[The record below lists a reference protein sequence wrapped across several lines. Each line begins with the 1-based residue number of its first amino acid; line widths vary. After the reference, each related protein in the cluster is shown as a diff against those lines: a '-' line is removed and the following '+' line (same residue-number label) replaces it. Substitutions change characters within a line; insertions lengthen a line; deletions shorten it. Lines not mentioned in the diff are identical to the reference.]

1 MTGSLPK
8 MKGDQPLSTHSAPVC
23 YGRQYSDQDQE
34 CQRCSWIQ
42 ACKPEF
48 LSVNGM
54 TPVNQI
60 PAPTAPP
67 QPPWP
72 YPTTT
77 AYPSKAPTL
86 PAPVTISRLP
96 VIQPTVPQ
104 PLAAQ
109 PVQSIQQPAQSQA
122 LVPQQY
128 NPYFQQYYQPYAG
141 ERVTPRVTTHIALR
155 MGVTLFSELAK
166 FCEVWRPEPP
176 SGN

>member
-1 MTGSLPK
+1 M
-8 MKGDQPLSTHSAPVC
+8 STHSTPVC

-48 LSVNGM
+48 LSANGM
-54 TPVNQI
+54 APVSQI
-60 PAPTAPP
+60 PAHTPTPAISP

-72 YPTTT
+72 YPT
-77 AYPSKAPTL
+77 APSKAPTL
-86 PAPVTISRLP
+86 PAPITISRLP
-96 VIQPTVPQ
+96 VIQPAIPQ
-104 PLAAQ
+104 PLVAQ

-122 LVPQQY
+122 LIPQQY

-141 ERVTPRVTTHIALR
+141 EQVAPRVTTHIALR

-176 SGN
+176 SSN